1 LLEPYVTALPA
12 RTLINVNTASPVVLL
27 ALHKDFTQSDVDA
40 LITGRGETGYQTVQ
54 AFMGQDA
61 LAGRELEDLVD
72 VKSHYFLVHT
82 DIIVG
87 QGQAH
92 LESLVARDKGKT
104 RVLYRTRTPVR
115 FQQVPQGDTK
125 D

>member
-1 LLEPYVTALPA
+1 
-12 RTLINVNTASPVVLL
+12 VNTASPVVLL

-61 LAGRELEDLVD
+61 LAGRELEESVD
-72 VKSHYFLVHT
+72 VKSQYFLVHT

>member
-1 LLEPYVTALPA
+1 
-12 RTLINVNTASPVVLL
+12 VNTASPVVLL

-61 LAGRELEDLVD
+61 LAGRELEELVD

-92 LESLVARDKGKT
+92 LESIVARDKGKT
-104 RVLYRTRTPVR
+104 SVLSRTRTPVR
-115 FQQVPQGDTK
+115 FQQTPQGDTK
-125 D
+125 ESRE

>member
-1 LLEPYVTALPA
+1 MHEG
-12 RTLINVNTASPVVLL
+12 
-27 ALHKDFTQSDVDA
+27 FTQSDVDA
-40 LITGRGETGYQTVQ
+40 LIAGRGETGYQTVQ

-61 LAGRELEDLVD
+61 LAGRTLEESVD
-72 VKSHYFLVHT
+72 VKSHYFMVQT

-104 RVLYRTRTPVR
+104 RVLSRTRTPLR
-115 FQQVPQGDTK
+115 FQLAPQDDTK
-125 D
+125 ESRE